1 MPQNHSSVE
10 KTIRVLA
17 ILSIIMASL
26 CLLAIPSAIYVV
38 YRHTDQQ
45 SAVPSRHLF
54 EIGRTTSEGLASLVI
69 DRLEYS
75 ESSKPF
81 TAPTGKRYLT
91 LYLNIKNTSDKPIQ
105 VLPSNDMYVKDDQG
119 VVYYLTPYV
128 LTDPFRAGE
137 LLPGD
142 QIVGQLSFLV
152 PVQGSASLYIDAAWS
167 GKVLPFFLF

>member
-1 MPQNHSSVE
+1 M
-10 KTIRVLA
+10 A
-17 ILSIIMASL
+17 ILFIILASL

-38 YRHTDQQ
+38 YRHVDQQ
-45 SAVPSRHLF
+45 PVVPSRHLF
-54 EIGRTTSEGLASLVI
+54 EIGKTASEGLVSLVI

-128 LTDPFRAGE
+128 LADPFRAGE

-142 QIVGQLSFLV
+142 QIAGQLSFLV
-152 PVQGSASLYIDAAWS
+152 PKQGSANLYVDAAWS